1 MRRFLNNSCKYIGA
15 NPSRDLSF
23 MLYSFM
29 FFRKFAQKKL
39 GSFQNELVKPH
50 VKKNLREI
58 DVFETE
64 HSVDQPRFRIK

>member
-1 MRRFLNNSCKYIGA
+1 
-15 NPSRDLSF
+15 
-23 MLYSFM
+23 M